1 VTDLDKY
8 KRTAAAA
15 TAMGGWYHWF
25 VRARQDLADAKKA
38 GDVRGALVAEAK
50 LEILDEIEDNRK

>member
-1 VTDLDKY
+1 MTDLEKY
-8 KRTAAAA
+8 KRTAAPLV
-15 TAMGGWYHWF
+15 AMGSGYHL
-25 VRARQDLADAKKA
+25 RMCARNELADAKKA